1 MITTKK
7 GYNCCSDS
15 LIAVHYVKT
24 RDLFRL
30 DMIIE
35 TLEEMNLKYK
45 KLTSIE
51 KKVTFKDIYDC
62 FMSFD
67 EFLERWRA
75 TWKEGWNPQ

>member
-1 MITTKK
+1 
-7 GYNCCSDS
+7 
-15 LIAVHYVKT
+15 
-24 RDLFRL
+24 
-30 DMIIE
+30 MIIE

-45 KLTSIE
+45 NLTSIE
-51 KKVTFKDIYDC
+51 KQVTFKDIYDS